1 MEQVVYA
8 DVLWLID
15 FSMDLLAL
23 GIAGR
28 MTARE
33 ARGWR
38 LCTAAAVGGIWSV
51 LALVCG
57 WDGAVGLIL
66 DLAVAAGMLFLAFG
80 RASPGR
86 FVLTLGSFFLAT
98 LLLGGSMTALAN
110 LFAAGAE
117 SVSGGG
123 FFLLALAGSGVTLLG
138 THLRRRAAPR
148 RVRVTVAVGERCLT
162 LDALT
167 DSGNLVRDPV
177 SGRGIIFVDSRRLAA
192 LIDPP
197 LRDILLAQRVE
208 ALAALPAED
217 ARRLCLVP
225 AETVQGRSML
235 IALRPDQTTVGDEGC
250 AALICPMA
258 EARSRDYDAVL
269 PADLAPAGRP
279 RTIKYEG
286 KCDLHE

>member
-23 GIAGR
+23 GLAGR
-28 MTARE
+28 MAQRE

-38 LCTAAAVGGIWSV
+38 LCAAAALGGVWSV
-51 LALVCG
+51 LALLGG
-57 WDGAVGLIL
+57 WDGALGLVL
-66 DLAVAAGMLFLAFG
+66 DLAVAAGMSLLAFG

-86 FVLTLGSFFLAT
+86 FALTLGSFFLAT

-110 LFAAGAE
+110 LFAGEAE
-117 SVSGGG
+117 AATSGGG
-123 FFLLALAGSGVTLLG
+123 FFLLALAGSGITLLG

-148 RVRVTVAVGERCLT
+148 RVTVTVTLGERTLT

-167 DSGNLVRDPV
+167 DSGNLLRDPV
-177 SGRGIIFVDSRRLAA
+177 TGRGVIFVAPRRLGVLVDA
-192 LIDPP
+192 P
-197 LRDILLAQRVE
+197 LRGVLLAQRVE
-208 ALAALPAED
+208 AMADLPAAD

-225 AETVQGRSML
+225 ASTVQGRGML
-235 IALRPDQTTVGDEGC
+235 LALRPDSVSAAGEPC

-258 EARSRDYDAVL
+258 DAHGRDYDAIL
-269 PADLAPAGRP
+269 PADLAPAERHS
-279 RTIKYEG
+279 INI
-286 KCDLHE
+286 

>member
-28 MTARE
+28 MAQRE

-38 LCTAAAVGGIWSV
+38 LCAAAALGGVWSV
-51 LALVCG
+51 LALLGG
-57 WDGAVGLIL
+57 WDGVPGLVL
-66 DLAVAAGMLFLAFG
+66 DLAVAAVMVFLAFG

-86 FVLTLGSFFLAT
+86 FALTLGSFFLAT

-110 LFAAGAE
+110 FFADDGEAAA
-117 SVSGGG
+117 SGGG

-148 RVRVTVAVGERCLT
+148 QVRVTVEIGERGLT
-162 LDALT
+162 LDAMT

-177 SGRGIIFVDSRRLAA
+177 SGRGVIFITPRRLTA
-192 LIDPP
+192 LVGEP
-197 LRDILLAQRVE
+197 LRSVLLAQRVE
-208 ALAALPAED
+208 GIADLPAAD

-225 AETVQGRSML
+225 ASTVQGRGML
-235 IALRPDQTTVGDEGC
+235 VALRPDRVAVGGEDC
-250 AALICPMA
+250 TALICPMA
-258 EARSRDYDAVL
+258 DARGCDYDAIM
-269 PADLAPAGRP
+269 PADLAPAGRQLY
-279 RTIKYEG
+279 INI
-286 KCDLHE
+286 